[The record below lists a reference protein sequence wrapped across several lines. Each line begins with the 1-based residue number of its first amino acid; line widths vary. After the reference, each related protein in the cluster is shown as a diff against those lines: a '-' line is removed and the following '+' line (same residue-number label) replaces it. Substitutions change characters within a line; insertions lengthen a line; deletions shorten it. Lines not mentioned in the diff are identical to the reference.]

1 MFWQK
6 KKLKNRSSFPQ
17 TSEEGNSKQAMKFTE
32 TAMRESIQ
40 AIKLSPAN
48 VNLKRERASMFI
60 KLSII
65 EPGLLIYGK
74 NTLEQAVLQAPTSA
88 KLFYNLALANLRTG
102 DTARA
107 IKILQETIE
116 MKPNYRNAYYALG
129 LIYIDENEIELARQQ
144 FKYIL
149 ENIEPND
156 TAVQRELDEL
166 N

>member
-1 MFWQK
+1 
-6 KKLKNRSSFPQ
+6 
-17 TSEEGNSKQAMKFTE
+17 EQAMKFAE
-32 TAMRESIQ
+32 TATRESSQ
-40 AIKLSPAN
+40 AVKLSPAN

-65 EPGLLIYGK
+65 EPGLLIYAK

-102 DTARA
+102 ETEKA
-107 IKILQETIE
+107 IEILQETIL
-116 MKPNYRNAYYALG
+116 MKPNYRNAYFALG
-129 LIYIDENEIELARQQ
+129 LIYIDENETELTKQQ

-149 ENIEPND
+149 ENLEPND
-156 TAVQRELDEL
+156 TEVQRELDEL